1 MAVFNIFALKI
12 IQVVSDKYDYTVS
25 SYTPA
30 GGPGNVGSKGTLLT
44 SSAPLTSAEV
54 KIVIDFSEAT
64 STVKINGL
72 MQVGADTQ
80 LCGDAEVAPTQ

>member
-1 MAVFNIFALKI
+1 MNALNTAALVGALFLRKRHMARLN
-12 IQVVSDKYDYTVS
+12 Q
-25 SYTPA
+25 
-30 GGPGNVGSKGTLLT
+30 LLI
-44 SSAPLTSAEV
+44 SSAPLTSDEV

-64 STVKINGL
+64 SSVKINGL

>member
-1 MAVFNIFALKI
+1 M
-12 IQVVSDKYDYTVS
+12 
-25 SYTPA
+25 
-30 GGPGNVGSKGTLLT
+30 GSKGTLLT

-64 STVKINGL
+64 SAVKINGL
-72 MQVGADTQ
+72 MQVGADTH

>member
-1 MAVFNIFALKI
+1 M
-12 IQVVSDKYDYTVS
+12 
-25 SYTPA
+25 
-30 GGPGNVGSKGTLLT
+30 GSKGTLLT

>member
-1 MAVFNIFALKI
+1 MTVFNIFAFKI

-25 SYTPA
+25 SYTP
-30 GGPGNVGSKGTLLT
+30 GNVGSKGTLLT
-44 SSAPLTSAEV
+44 SSAPLTSDEV

-64 STVKINGL
+64 SSVKINGL